1 MTTISGTAVTAAW
14 MTPDPLDGALV
25 YIPKI
30 PAGTK
35 LPPLTDGPRCRT
47 CVPLP
52 GENILSAAVTCPD
65 GRFTLYNVPAG
76 TGIPLVFQLGSWR
89 RQTTIDVVPCVD
101 NVLPAGTAR
110 LPPTA
115 GTFPDSHRHSEH
127 GGIECCSVSSVA
139 APEFA
144 NPAVPAHSC
153 LSLHRRAII
162 GANRAADVFGG
173 RERGDWS
180 WAPEFSPCGGAE
192 MVGVPEVGNFSA
204 YVNGGGRVLATH
216 FSYSWLFHNG
226 SFGSVGSW
234 TPGGPDPS
242 DPLATDVVVSS
253 FAGLEFASWL
263 SIAGA
268 LSRSSPPQMQLS
280 APHADLGALAPGAD
294 LWLSSFSPPTTQLA
308 TIDVPMLSP
317 PDKICGRIAFSDFHG
332 SSMASPGATFPSECD
347 TGTALSPQE
356 KALEF
361 MLFNLVACVGPKTTT
376 PQPGP
381 SPPRGPPPPAPPP
394 PPNYWCRRCELAP
407 LRGPLTSRNH
417 AA

>member
-14 MTPDPLDGALV
+14 TTPDPLDGALV

-30 PAGTK
+30 PAGAK
-35 LPPLTDGPRCRT
+35 LPPLT
-47 CVPLP
+47 
-52 GENILSAAVTCPD
+52 GENILSAAVTGPD

-76 TGIPLVFQLGSWR
+76 TGIPLVVQLGPWR
-89 RQTTIDVVPCVD
+89 RQTTIDVVPCID

-110 LPPTA
+110 LPRTHDEGDIPLTA
-115 GTFPDSHRHSEH
+115 IATGSHD
-127 GGIECCSVSSVA
+127 GIECLLRKLGVA
-139 APEFA
+139 DTEFT
-144 NPAVPAHSC
+144 NPGGAGRIHVYRSTG
-153 LSLHRRAII
+153 AII
-162 GANRAADVFGG
+162 DANTLDATSLKGSTPGG
-173 RERGDWS
+173 GNWS
-180 WAPEFSPCGGAE
+180 WYSQVLLPCEGAE
-192 MVGVPEVGNFSA
+192 MVETPEALGNFSA

-216 FSYSWLFHNG
+216 FSYAWLFHNG
-226 SFGSVGSW
+226 SFGSIGNW
-234 TPGGPDPS
+234 TPGGPDPT

-280 APHADLGALAPGAD
+280 APHADLAALAAGAD

-308 TIDVPMLSP
+308 TIDVPMFSP

-332 SSMASPGATFPSECD
+332 NSMASPGATFPSECD

-376 PQPGP
+376 PLPGA

-394 PPNYWCRRCELAP
+394 PPPPN
-407 LRGPLTSRNH
+407 
-417 AA
+417 